1 MNVRLKPI
9 MFVGTCSDAGK
20 SVINAAFCR
29 IFKQDGY
36 HPAPFKAQN
45 MSLNSYSTPE
55 GGEMGRAQVVQAE
68 ACGIAPHTDM
78 NPVLL
83 KPTNDKSSQVVLNG
97 RPVGN
102 MSAQDYFGMQNQKE
116 VLFKE
121 AIEAFHRLE
130 SRYSPIVL
138 EGAGSIS
145 ELNLRDRDIT
155 NMRMAE
161 QAGAATFL
169 VADIDRGG
177 VFGSVYGT
185 IALLKPEER
194 VLMKGIII
202 NKFRGDAS
210 LFDDGRKI
218 IEDLTGVPVVGV
230 IPWFR
235 DIKIEEED
243 SVALDMK
250 HNTYRDGK
258 INVAIIL
265 LKRMSNFTDFDV
277 LDMDPRFNAYYTNN
291 IDEIEKA
298 DIILLPGSK
307 NTLSDLQS
315 LRACG
320 IADAIIRAHKN
331 GKKLSA
337 SVEGINDG
345 STPRGPESHRRKPAR
360 RSRTGP
366 ATAMYDHRTGKIT
379 RQSTFAFL
387 PGLCK
392 DGSCKSGSRTISY
405 GCRGYEIHMGRT
417 TLLGDAPENPVAVL
431 NDGRTDG
438 YYLDNTCWG
447 SYMHG
452 ILDNPEVLDNLAEGF
467 DKETT
472 DHPFD
477 YAAFKEEQYDKLAN
491 LVRKHVDMDYI
502 YRQLV

>member
-1 MNVRLKPI
+1 MKQHLRPI

-36 HPAPFKAQN
+36 QPAPFKAQN

-68 ACGIAPHTDM
+68 ACGISPHTDM
-78 NPVLL
+78 NPILL

-97 RPVGN
+97 KPVGN
-102 MSAQDYFGMQNQKE
+102 MSAKDYFGIQNQKE
-116 VLFKE
+116 ELFKE
-121 AIEAFHRLE
+121 AIEAFNRLE
-130 SRYSPIVL
+130 ARYNPIVL

-155 NMRMAE
+155 NMRMAMK
-161 QAGAATFL
+161 AGASTYL
-169 VADIDRGG
+169 IADIDRGG

-185 IALLKPEER
+185 IALLRPEER
-194 VLMKGIII
+194 ALMKGVII

-210 LFDDGRKI
+210 LFEEGRNLLK
-218 IEDLTGVPVVGV
+218 ELTGIPVVGV

-250 HNTYRDGK
+250 NNTYKDGK

-277 LDMDPRFNAYYTNN
+277 LEMDPRFNPYYTNN

-315 LRACG
+315 LRANG
-320 IADAIIRAHKN
+320 IAMAIIRAHKA
-331 GKKLSA
+331 GKK
-337 SVEGINDG
+337 VIGICGGYQMMGVRLED
-345 STPRGPESHRRKPAR
+345 PESIEGNIPAIPGLGLLPQC
-360 RSRTGP
+360 TVIEQE
-366 ATAMYDHRTGKIT
+366 KIT
-379 RQSTFAFL
+379 RQSDFAFL
-387 PGLCK
+387 L
-392 DGSCKSGSRTISY
+392 SL
-405 GCRGYEIHMGRT
+405 IH
-417 TLLGDAPENPVAVL
+417 
-431 NDGRTDG
+431 
-438 YYLDNTCWG
+438 
-447 SYMHG
+447 
-452 ILDNPEVLDNLAEGF
+452 I
-467 DKETT
+467 
-472 DHPFD
+472 
-477 YAAFKEEQYDKLAN
+477 
-491 LVRKHVDMDYI
+491 
-502 YRQLV
+502 

>member
-202 NKFRGDAS
+202 NKFRGEH
-210 LFDDGRKI
+210 LFLTMAGR
-218 IEDLTGVPVVGV
+218 L
-230 IPWFR
+230 
-235 DIKIEEED
+235 
-243 SVALDMK
+243 
-250 HNTYRDGK
+250 
-258 INVAIIL
+258 
-265 LKRMSNFTDFDV
+265 
-277 LDMDPRFNAYYTNN
+277 
-291 IDEIEKA
+291 
-298 DIILLPGSK
+298 
-307 NTLSDLQS
+307 
-315 LRACG
+315 
-320 IADAIIRAHKN
+320 
-331 GKKLSA
+331 
-337 SVEGINDG
+337 
-345 STPRGPESHRRKPAR
+345 
-360 RSRTGP
+360 SRT
-366 ATAMYDHRTGKIT
+366 
-379 RQSTFAFL
+379 
-387 PGLCK
+387 
-392 DGSCKSGSRTISY
+392 
-405 GCRGYEIHMGRT
+405 
-417 TLLGDAPENPVAVL
+417 
-431 NDGRTDG
+431 
-438 YYLDNTCWG
+438 
-447 SYMHG
+447 
-452 ILDNPEVLDNLAEGF
+452 
-467 DKETT
+467 
-472 DHPFD
+472 
-477 YAAFKEEQYDKLAN
+477 
-491 LVRKHVDMDYI
+491 
-502 YRQLV
+502 